1 MGLKVQSFNVSLPF
15 GLGGANIVVTEAQ
28 QKVAWAL
35 YVELATRV
43 ASVKLEPGT
52 GSAREALNS
61 IHSLF
66 ETTRSV
72 LRDEGH
78 GAAHGPKS
86 VGPIAIDILNQGLRP
101 FLVKWHS
108 KLSSFENQQAEEQRK
123 QYGGCTTVI
132 VDESRWPERNAFYQD
147 LEENRQGMLQYI
159 QVLAH
164 IAGVDS
170 DNND

>member
-1 MGLKVQSFNVSLPF
+1 MGLKIQSFKVNLPF

-61 IHSLF
+61 MHSLF

-78 GAAHGPKS
+78 DAAHGPES

-108 KLSSFENQQAEEQRK
+108 KLSNFENQQVEEQRK
-123 QYGGCTTVI
+123 QYGTVI
-132 VDESRWPERNAFYQD
+132 IDESHWSERNAFYQD
-147 LEENRQGMLQYI
+147 LEENRQGILQYLR
-159 QVLAH
+159 VLAH
-164 IAGVDS
+164 IAGIDS